1 MMTLLLMA
9 AGSGSRYGKLKQFD
23 ELGPAGEFLMEF
35 SIFDA
40 LKNGFKHIVVITKQ
54 ENQEFLRQHLSERIG
69 TAVKLDV
76 LVQKIED
83 IPNGIEISKERKKP
97 WGTAHAVWTARH
109 VIKTPFVIINADDY
123 YGQEAFEGAANF
135 IQNQKNNAVFAL
147 VGYQLKD
154 TLSEFGSVS
163 RGVCTVKNNS
173 LNSIIER
180 TKISKSNGVITDQDS
195 GITLDSNA
203 TVSMNFWICT
213 PKIFDY
219 TGPYFET
226 FLSNTDNHEKNE
238 IYLPFVAQEMMQNG
252 HISVKVIE
260 AKSQW
265 FGVTYYEDKEIAV
278 NTLAQLTDA
287 KKYPSPLWN

>member
-1 MMTLLLMA
+1 MTLLLMA

-180 TKISKSNGVITDQDS
+180 TKISKSNGIITDQDS

-265 FGVTYYEDKEIAV
+265 FGVTYYEDKEVAV
-278 NTLAQLTDA
+278 NTLAQLTEA
-287 KKYPSPLWN
+287 KKYPSPLWS

>member
-1 MMTLLLMA
+1 MA

-180 TKISKSNGVITDQDS
+180 TKISKSNGIITDQDS

-265 FGVTYYEDKEIAV
+265 FGVTYYEDKEVAV
-278 NTLAQLTDA
+278 NTLAQLTEA
-287 KKYPSPLWN
+287 KKYPSPLWS